1 MKRRDGSS
9 APGCALAGLMFLSA
23 IATTVYAA
31 EDFSTKPMRLIVNTA
46 PGGSTDIVARIMG
59 AQLAERLKTQ
69 VVVDNRGGA
78 GGAIGMEA
86 EARAAPDGRTLLLAN
101 SSLTTLPALR
111 KLPYDPVKS
120 FVPIAKLAS
129 VYLALVLH
137 PSVEA
142 KSVQEFIALAKRKPG
157 AVVFSGSG
165 PGAHTTMATELF
177 KSMAGIDVLI
187 VEYKSGGPAVIDL
200 LGGQT
205 HAMLATIPLVLQHIK
220 TGKLRALATSGAERS
235 NFLPDAPTIASAGV
249 PGYSTVQWH
258 GMLAPAG
265 TPQRTTDFL
274 HAELKE
280 ILASEEGRK
289 KLVIAGAEIDYLPSK
304 EFGAFIR
311 RDLEQWSQLVAKAG
325 IKPHE

>member
-1 MKRRDGSS
+1 MTLLRAFGFASM
-9 APGCALAGLMFLSA
+9 AFLSGV
-23 IATTVYAA
+23 TAA
-31 EDFSTKPMRLIVNTA
+31 AVDDFSAKPVRLIVNTA
-46 PGGSTDIVARIMG
+46 PGGSTDIVARIIG
-59 AQLAERLKTQ
+59 AQLSERLKTQ

-111 KLPYDPVKS
+111 RLPYDPVKS
-120 FVPIAKLAS
+120 FAPIAKLAS

-137 PSVEA
+137 PSIEA

-157 AVVFSGSG
+157 AIVFSGSG

-177 KSMAGIDVLI
+177 KNMAAIDVLI
-187 VEYKSGGPAVIDL
+187 VEYKSGGPAIIDL

-205 HAMLATIPLVLQHIK
+205 HAMLATIPSVLQHIK
-220 TGKLRALATSGAERS
+220 AGKLRVLATSGTERS

-265 TPQRTTDFL
+265 TPQRITDFL
-274 HAELKE
+274 HAGLKE
-280 ILASEEGRK
+280 ILASEEGKR
-289 KLVIAGAEIDYLPSK
+289 KLVSAGAEIDYLPPK
-304 EFGAFIR
+304 EFGTFIR
-311 RDLEQWSQLVAKAG
+311 KDLEQWSHLVQRAE
-325 IKPHE
+325 IKSRE